1 MAEARRSSRRGEWLL
16 TLPSLVWLVVL
27 FLVPSLVVV
36 AIAFKPADPFGG
48 LGPGWTLSTLE
59 SLGNPHYPVIIA
71 RTVWY
76 SVLTTLFCLLLA
88 TPMAYQMARA
98 PVRWRGTL
106 LLAVIVP
113 FWTSFLVRI
122 FAWKVVLHPDGALKH
137 LLAALHLVPPD
148 ASLLYNPAA
157 VLLVLLYTELPFA
170 ILPLYAAAEKFD
182 FRLLE
187 AARDLG
193 ASPLQAFV
201 RVFLPGIRRGLLT
214 AMLVTF
220 VPALGAYIVPD
231 LVGGPNSEMIGNK
244 IAQRTFV
251 DRNLPQAS
259 ALSALLGLAVLAP
272 AGLTLLLDRRRQ
284 EDRRR
289 AEEPA

>member
-1 MAEARRSSRRGEWLL
+1 MAEARPTSRRRELLL
-16 TLPSLVWLVVL
+16 TLPSLVWLCVL
-27 FLVPSLVVV
+27 FLVPSLVVF
-36 AIAFKPADPFGG
+36 AIALKPADPFGG
-48 LGPGWTLSTLE
+48 LGPGWTLDTLK
-59 SLGNPHYPVIIA
+59 SLGNPHYPVIVA

-76 SVLTTLFCLLLA
+76 SVLTTAFCLAVA

-98 PVRWRGTL
+98 PARRRGVL

-122 FAWKVVLHPDGALKH
+122 FAWKVLLHPDGALKH
-137 LLAALHLVPPD
+137 LLAALHLVPAD

-170 ILPLYAAAEKFD
+170 ILPLYAAAEKFE

-231 LVGGPNSEMIGNK
+231 LVGGPNCEMIGNK

-259 ALSALLGLAVLAP
+259 AISALLGLAVLAP
-272 AGLTLLLDRRRQ
+272 AMITLLLDRRRQ
-284 EDRRR
+284 EEARRV
-289 AEEPA
+289 EEPA